1 MYVCMYVLFWLCWV
15 FVAARGLSLVAVC
28 RLFIAVASLVS
39 AQALECGDFPCSSV
53 GEDSACSAGDLGSVL
68 GSGTSPGVGNGNPLQ
83 YSCLENTTD
92 RGAWQA
98 LHRSQRVEQQLKRVT
113 HTPYI
118 EHTYQDSE
126 IGTFRRGQ
134 FFLIRFK
141 CVWWGVA

>member
-68 GSGTSPGVGNGNPLQ
+68 GSGTSPGVGNGDPLQ
-83 YSCLENTTD
+83 YSCLENSMD
-92 RGAWQA
+92 SGAWGA
-98 LHRSQRVEQQLKRVT
+98 TVHGVTKRQT
-113 HTPYI
+113 TLS
-118 EHTYQDSE
+118 D
-126 IGTFRRGQ
+126 
-134 FFLIRFK
+134 
-141 CVWWGVA
+141 